1 MIDLDLQLAL
11 WINYTDP
18 LGLLVGAG
26 GEEQDVLV
34 DEHAQGDERH
44 VEPVQEVLDRDVHV
58 GLHVLLVVE
67 VEDTL
72 GIMA

>member
-44 VEPVQEVLDRDVHV
+44 VEPV
-58 GLHVLLVVE
+58 
-67 VEDTL
+67 
-72 GIMA
+72 